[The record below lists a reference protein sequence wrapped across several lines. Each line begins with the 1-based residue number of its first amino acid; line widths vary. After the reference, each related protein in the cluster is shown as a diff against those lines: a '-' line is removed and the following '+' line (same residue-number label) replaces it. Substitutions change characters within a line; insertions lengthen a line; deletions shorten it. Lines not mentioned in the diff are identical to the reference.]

1 MTFNENRSNVL
12 RAWKLRIATI
22 SRLPGTKTFPWIA
35 RRNARSHYTAQRN
48 DRTLPVRHKA
58 GLEANTESSIWR
70 KTAFLHNFTE
80 FRPVKR
86 DRWRAVHDKSIPST
100 TLNVVGTDV
109 LSSIDRSTKSIFVHL
124 LLGRFKGYTQFFFC
138 ALREHFT
145 LVNFGKKILL
155 VYEWKESKRDY
166 GLFYPSTVITFSFTV
181 YSTKEKFFFKTLKNH
196 NESQID
202 NKPIRE
208 MAQLYKNNLYFR
220 DIRKNWQI
228 KYIFELYSSNSIR
241 R

>member
-12 RAWKLRIATI
+12 RAWKLQIATI

-100 TLNVVGTDV
+100 TLNVVRTDV

-124 LLGRFKGYTQFFFC
+124 LLGRFKGYTQFFFLC
-138 ALREHFT
+138 LEGTFH
-145 LVNFGKKILL
+145 FGKLRKKNFTRLRMERIEARLWIILSFHCRN
-155 VYEWKESKRDY
+155 VFIYC
-166 GLFYPSTVITFSFTV
+166 LFNEREIFLQNV
-181 YSTKEKFFFKTLKNH
+181 EK
-196 NESQID
+196 SQRISD
-202 NKPIRE
+202 R
-208 MAQLYKNNLYFR
+208 
-220 DIRKNWQI
+220 
-228 KYIFELYSSNSIR
+228 
-241 R
+241 

>member
-100 TLNVVGTDV
+100 TLNVVRTDV

-124 LLGRFKGYTQFFFC
+124 LLGRFKGYTQFFFLC
-138 ALREHFT
+138 LEGTFH
-145 LVNFGKKILL
+145 FGKLRKKNFTRLRMERIEARLWIILSFHCHN
-155 VYEWKESKRDY
+155 VFIYC
-166 GLFYPSTVITFSFTV
+166 LFNEREIFLQNI
-181 YSTKEKFFFKTLKNH
+181 EK
-196 NESQID
+196 SQRISD
-202 NKPIRE
+202 R
-208 MAQLYKNNLYFR
+208 
-220 DIRKNWQI
+220 
-228 KYIFELYSSNSIR
+228 
-241 R
+241 